1 MIYMKRFKT
10 VIFFLLPII
19 SIVCMLLFQI
29 SYNSYLIYAGSTYN
43 YDLATMILYKICL
56 AVCFFVSFKFY
67 IDLCKSVIN
76 KIHILGS
83 IQIILIVILCLVLS
97 YDDVLFSNIF
107 EILDLISL
115 WILCIAYK
123 IMTHFVHR

>member
-1 MIYMKRFKT
+1 MKQFKN

-29 SYNSYLIYAGSTYN
+29 SYNSYLAYAGSIFN
-43 YDLATMILYKICL
+43 FDLVTMILYKICL

-67 IDLCKSVIN
+67 IDFCKPVIN

-83 IQIILIVILCLVLS
+83 LQIILIVILCLVLS
-97 YDDVLFSNIF
+97 YDDVLFLNIF
-107 EILDLISL
+107 EIIDLISL

-123 IMTHFVHR
+123 IMTHFVYR

>member
-1 MIYMKRFKT
+1 MKQFKN

-29 SYNSYLIYAGSTYN
+29 SYNSYLAYAGSIFN
-43 YDLATMILYKICL
+43 FDLVTMILYKICL

-67 IDLCKSVIN
+67 IDLCKPVIN

-115 WILCIAYK
+115 WILTIAYK
-123 IMTHFVHR
+123 IMTHFVHK